1 MSENVPKG
9 KPLVDV
15 LTGKLP
21 SRRPI
26 WLMRQAGRYL
36 PEYQKVRAQAGS
48 FLRLCDDSR
57 LAFEVSMQPL
67 RRYDLD
73 AAIVFADILLIARAL
88 GSELDFRLNE
98 GPVLS
103 PVRSSRHLQR
113 LKRDIDVDD
122 FRAVFDTITML
133 RRNVDDH
140 QAVIGFCG
148 APWTVAS
155 YMIEGRSV
163 RERVLSKRIAM
174 ENPPWFED
182 LMNRLVE
189 SSIAYLSAQAEA
201 GADVV
206 QIFDSWAGD
215 LPESVYERLVYEPVQ
230 KIIEGFHR
238 NVGAVPVIGFARG
251 LGAAHKEY
259 AVACRPNAVSV
270 EQSVPLDWIRTEL
283 VPTVV
288 VQGNL
293 DPMTVVIGGDVL
305 RQGVARITSSLPAH
319 SHIFNLGHGVR
330 QETEPAHVEQMIA
343 YVRDADGARL
353 G

>member
-1 MSENVPKG
+1 MPKG
-9 KPLVDV
+9 KPLIDV
-15 LTGKLP
+15 LTGRIP
-21 SRRPI
+21 SRRPV

-48 FLRLCDDSR
+48 FLRLCDEPQ

-73 AAIVFADILLIARAL
+73 AAIVFADILLMARAL
-88 GSELDFRLNE
+88 GSELDFRQNE

-103 PVRSSRHLQR
+103 PVRSSRHVQR
-113 LKRDIDVDD
+113 LRKDIELDD
-122 FRAVFDTITML
+122 FRAVLDTIAKL
-133 RRNVDDH
+133 KRNVDDH

-155 YMIEGRSV
+155 YMIEGRSA
-163 RERVLSKRIAM
+163 RERVLSKRVAM
-174 ENPPWFED
+174 ENPPWFEE
-182 LMNRLVE
+182 LMNRLIE
-189 SSIAYLSAQAEA
+189 NSIAYLSAQAEA

-215 LPESVYERLVYEPVQ
+215 LPESGYERLVYEPAQ
-230 KIIEGFHR
+230 KIIGGLHR
-238 NVGAVPVIGFARG
+238 NVGAVPVIAFARG
-251 LGAAHKEY
+251 LGVAHKQY
-259 AVACRPNAVSV
+259 ALACRPSAVSV

-283 VPTVV
+283 APAVA

-293 DPMTVVIGGDVL
+293 DPLVLVIGGDAL
-305 RQGVARITSSLPAH
+305 RQGVARITASLPAH

-330 QETEPAHVEQMIA
+330 QETEPAHIEQMIA
-343 YVRDADGARL
+343 YVRDADGAGL